1 MSALRSA
8 VLAAVAAAGF
18 VTVTVAAAPANT
30 TAGDPAPA
38 YTLCQEEDGSGPQAF
53 PCFWGG
59 GSNGEGRT
67 YVLVQ
72 PVCTL
77 AQVAVSDAFHA
88 RGLVNPMAGFCDDLE
103 SLTGE
108 F

>member
-8 VLAAVAAAGF
+8 FLAAVAAAGF

-30 TAGDPAPA
+30 TAGHPAPA
-38 YTLCQEEDGSGPQAF
+38 YALCQEEDGSGPQTF
-53 PCFWGG
+53 PCFWNGG
-59 GSNGEGRT
+59 ANGQGRS

-72 PVCTL
+72 PVCTP

-88 RGLVNPMAGFCDDLE
+88 RGLADPQAGLCDDLE

>member
-1 MSALRSA
+1 MRNTLCAI
-8 VLAAVAAAGF
+8 VAALGI
-18 VTVTVAAAPANT
+18 VTVTVAAGAAHT
-30 TAGDPAPA
+30 TAGHPAPA
-38 YTLCQEEDGSGPQAF
+38 YATCSEEDGSTPGQTF
-53 PCFWGG
+53 PCYWGG
-59 GSNGEGRT
+59 GANGEGRA

-88 RGLVNPMAGFCDDLE
+88 RGLVNPMAGLCDDLE
-103 SLTGE
+103 SLTGS